1 MAIEVLLV
9 EGKGGVQVTGQ
20 VGEVMQESAQAA
32 VSYIKSRARHL
43 GVDPET
49 FEKSDIHIH
58 VPEGAIPKD
67 GPSAGITMATAL
79 ASALTRRPVRHEVG
93 MSGEITLR
101 GRVLAIGGVREKVL
115 AAHRLKLK
123 TVILPVQ
130 NRKDLVE
137 IPRNARREMNLR
149 LVRNMDTVLNLA
161 LAPARVSGVT
171 RPPRSGRKTRPAAAG
186 VTRPPLSLF
195 TPGPGFQ
202 FPHAIFGIPQ
212 GETLTVRQV
221 AGVSGG
227 DVGDL
232 EFDQRGLLLTGN
244 ATNLGS
250 SLWVEINRPSG
261 GTGWVSAIDLTQ
273 DVPGEAFC
281 SDGRVLTLVEA
292 LRTSIVNR
300 DPQGLQALVSPRRGL
315 TVRFDWWNPEIAYRT
330 HEIPSPV

>member
-32 VSYIKSRARHL
+32 VSYIKSRARQL

-171 RPPRSGRKTRPAAAG
+171 RPPRSGRKTRPAGAA
-186 VTRPPLSLF
+186 RP
-195 TPGPGFQ
+195 
-202 FPHAIFGIPQ
+202 
-212 GETLTVRQV
+212 
-221 AGVSGG
+221 GG
-227 DVGDL
+227 
-232 EFDQRGLLLTGN
+232 
-244 ATNLGS
+244 A
-250 SLWVEINRPSG
+250 
-261 GTGWVSAIDLTQ
+261 A
-273 DVPGEAFC
+273 
-281 SDGRVLTLVEA
+281 
-292 LRTSIVNR
+292 
-300 DPQGLQALVSPRRGL
+300 
-315 TVRFDWWNPEIAYRT
+315 
-330 HEIPSPV
+330 